1 MVDKGLPNQ
10 ARGLPQ
16 MNLLGGIPFLP
27 FDSAF
32 FFLPSNSQ
40 IPFSLFF
47 ATESIS
53 LFILLNRSEQGV
65 FIGDETGVRRPK
77 SVLKTKI
84 VTTSSQT
91 NNRDQG
97 FEQNPNH
104 LFPFSNLRSDNKSTT
119 EQIKG
124 TDLAIREWGHRR
136 REPQSVQLDR
146 HRGFD
151 THVTDSALQNPNF
164 LYLILFRSFHV
175 DGERDIRRVGPTEK
189 I

>member
-10 ARGLPQ
+10 ALGLPQ

-104 LFPFSNLRSDNKSTT
+104 LFPFSNVRQIINQPRSRSR
-119 EQIKG
+119 
-124 TDLAIREWGHRR
+124 A
-136 REPQSVQLDR
+136 
-146 HRGFD
+146 
-151 THVTDSALQNPNF
+151 
-164 LYLILFRSFHV
+164 LILPSGNGDTDEGSHRAYSSIVTEIGRAHV
-175 DGERDIRRVGPTEK
+175 
-189 I
+189 